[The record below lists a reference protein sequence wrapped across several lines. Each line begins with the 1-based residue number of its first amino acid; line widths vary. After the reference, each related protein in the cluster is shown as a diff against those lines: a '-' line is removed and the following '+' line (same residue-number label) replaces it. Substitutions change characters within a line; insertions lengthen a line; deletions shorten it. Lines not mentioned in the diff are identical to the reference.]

1 MLSARETDSI
11 FDNFLIYHIE
21 KELSIWK
28 RKQQKII
35 IGPFELFH
43 EIMSKVRFN
52 KKEDLD
58 DVASYEELDRTV
70 YGEEEGNKKLRTNS
84 RSVPRK

>member
-1 MLSARETDSI
+1 
-11 FDNFLIYHIE
+11 
-21 KELSIWK
+21 
-28 RKQQKII
+28 
-35 IGPFELFH
+35 
-43 EIMSKVRFN
+43 MSKVRIN

-70 YGEEEGNKKLRTNS
+70 YGEEEGNKKSRTNA

>member
-1 MLSARETDSI
+1 
-11 FDNFLIYHIE
+11 
-21 KELSIWK
+21 
-28 RKQQKII
+28 
-35 IGPFELFH
+35 
-43 EIMSKVRFN
+43 MSKVRFN

-70 YGEEEGNKKLRTNS
+70 YGEEESNKKLRTNS